1 MNEMVGF
8 SNFQSLT
15 AADVMTPSP
24 RTCSI
29 YSAVLEAVMIFRDAD
44 CGAVPILDEGKPAG
58 ILTDRDVALALGD
71 IPDVVDQPVSAIM
84 KTEIV
89 TVRPEDSV
97 LDVCKILRANT
108 VRRVLVVDA
117 ADTLV
122 GIIGWVDIAAVIS
135 ERMMGRVVMDVILS
149 SSDSD

>member
-1 MNEMVGF
+1 VSEKNGI

-44 CGAVPILDEGKPAG
+44 CGAVPILDEGTPVA

-71 IPDVVDQPVSAIM
+71 IPDLVDQPVSAIM
-84 KTEIV
+84 KPEIV
-89 TVRPEDSV
+89 AVRPDDS
-97 LDVCKILRANT
+97 LFQVCNILRTKA
-108 VRRVLVVDA
+108 VRRVLVVDPG
-117 ADTLV
+117 DNLV
-122 GIIGWVDIAAVIS
+122 GIIGWADIADVVS
-135 ERMMGRVVMDVILS
+135 ERMMGRVLMDVILS
-149 SSDSD
+149 S